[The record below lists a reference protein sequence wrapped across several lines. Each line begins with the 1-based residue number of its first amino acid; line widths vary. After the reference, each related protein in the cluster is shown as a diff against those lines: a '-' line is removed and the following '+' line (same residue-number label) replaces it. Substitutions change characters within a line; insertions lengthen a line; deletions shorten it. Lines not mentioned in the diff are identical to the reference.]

1 MEIQEFIKNF
11 SEIFEDIDTS
21 NFSSNTDFR
30 NNDEWSSL
38 TVMVLIAMIDEKYNV
53 QLKGEE
59 LKKAKSIQDLFE
71 LVESKMKDV

>member
-11 SEIFEDIDTS
+11 SEIFEDIDTA

-30 NNDEWSSL
+30 NNDEWNSL
-38 TVMVLIAMIDEKYNV
+38 TVMILIAMIDEKYNV

>member
-11 SEIFEDIDTS
+11 SEIFEDVDTS

>member
-38 TVMVLIAMIDEKYNV
+38 TVMILIAMIDEKYNV